1 MKQAVGGTRDG
12 RGRWRG
18 TKTEN
23 RRKRENGTAPF
34 LLFRIKRASS
44 SRVLFSI
51 GRARAYYTR
60 SRVPFSLSLSLSH
73 PSFFERGGGGGGG
86 VGSTSAM
93 VKNSD
98 VQQRNSN
105 DRFIERERRRGN
117 RTRDETRRDEAR
129 REARRVGARVGGGR
143 GGCNRIS

>member
-12 RGRWRG
+12 RGRWRE

-73 PSFFERGGGGGGG
+73 PSFFERGGGGG

-105 DRFIERERRRGN
+105 DRFIEREEIGH
-117 RTRDETRRDEAR
+117 ETRRGETR
-129 REARRVGARVGGGR
+129 REEKRGEWGR
-143 GGCNRIS
+143 GLAEGEGDVIEYPRI

>member
-1 MKQAVGGTRDG
+1 MKQAVRGTRDG

-60 SRVPFSLSLSLSH
+60 SRVPFSLSLSLS
-73 PSFFERGGGGGGG
+73 SLFFRKRRRRRSWLD
-86 VGSTSAM
+86 VGNGEKLGCAAT
-93 VKNSD
+93 K
-98 VQQRNSN
+98 QQRS
-105 DRFIERERRRGN
+105 FYRERGN

>member
-73 PSFFERGGGGGGG
+73 PSFFERGGGGG

-117 RTRDETRRDEAR
+117 RTRDETRREEKR
-129 REARRVGARVGGGR
+129 GEWGR
-143 GGCNRIS
+143 GVAEGEGDVIEYPRI